1 MNSNKLD
8 NKKIVRILL
17 RVSSNQQLEAD
28 GDLNVQRRLILDY
41 VESHK
46 EWILDK
52 KEYFEGSNSGYKNS
66 VADREVLQTALQDAK
81 NKEFDILV
89 A

>member
-52 KEYFEGSNSGYKNS
+52 KE
-66 VADREVLQTALQDAK
+66 
-81 NKEFDILV
+81 
-89 A
+89 